1 MDSHRRTAVNEA
13 TSRPGSFAAVRSRW
27 HPAERPQ
34 GRRPWTR
41 HAFHAASQR
50 ILDSINTVIDGKS
63 EAAKLA
69 LTVLL
74 AQGHLL
80 LEDVPGVGKTLLA
93 KTLARTIDCT
103 VSRIQFTPDLLPSD
117 VTGVSIYNQ
126 SSRLFEFRPGAV
138 FANIVIGDEINRAS
152 AKTQSAL
159 LECMEEHQVTV
170 DGHSYKL
177 DEPFMVVATQNPIEM
192 EGTYPLPEA
201 QRDRFM
207 ARISMGY
214 PDKDSEIE
222 MLETHQATSPLAKV
236 SAVVTA
242 ADVAAMIAT
251 VQQVYVSQAV
261 KEYTVSVGRATRESP
276 LLRLGASP
284 RSMLQLLRAAK
295 ATAALDGRDFVLPD
309 DVVGVAESVLAHRI
323 ILDRK
328 AASAGETPHS
338 VIRGILSRL
347 PVSQELV
354 PQPGRRRRQRRAP
367 APGSAAEPLGRRP
380 MALAGPTPPAPL
392 QPARLGASR
401 CRCGFPVGSAD
412 HGPAGP
418 PEPQR
423 PADRPSPGLPGR
435 DQARQAT
442 IPGVPRVQ
450 SFPAWRP
457 PPPRPSGWP
466 WPGPARAPGGRS
478 WRSSC
483 PPRFGESPAFRFPA
497 RSATGGTSRY
507 EYHLRSSKRGQ
518 FLIGPVTAEF
528 TDPFGLSL
536 HRQAIDDGDTLTVTP
551 AAVELPVTGLAGARG
566 NDGITAT
573 RIRANPSDDDV
584 MTREYRHGDPMRRV
598 HWAGHRPARRPDG
611 PAGGIRDHAGGH
623 HHPGPAVRGVCR
635 ADRAPR
641 FRRDVRR
648 GRPRD
653 GHQRHVRVGGGGG
666 HLHQRPPRRAELCP
680 APPGPRGANRL
691 SCVPPPRRSRRPRST
706 AGAGGPAVHRRE
718 PGRHPALRAAPPCA
732 GHHARCAGTTVGRL
746 RSGRFR

>member
-1 MDSHRRTAVNEA
+1 MDSHRRTAVNEVA
-13 TSRPGSFAAVRSRW
+13 TAGRNFAAVADPVSQLNG
-27 HPAERPQ
+27 HKAPSMDA
-34 GRRPWTR
+34 
-41 HAFHAASQR
+41 ASFHAASQR

-170 DGHSYKL
+170 DGDSYKL

-222 MLETHQATSPLAKV
+222 MLETHQATSPLVKV

-261 KEYTVSVGRATRESP
+261 KEYTVSVGTATRESP

-284 RSMLQLLRAAK
+284 RSLLQLLRAAK

-309 DVVGVAESVLAHRI
+309 DVVNVAESVLAHRI

-338 VIRGILSRL
+338 ILRSILSRL
-347 PVSQELV
+347 PVSHDVVDSSVRPV
-354 PQPGRRRRQRRAP
+354 PRTAP
-367 APGSAAEPLGRRP
+367 A
-380 MALAGPTPPAPL
+380 AGL
-392 QPARLGASR
+392 
-401 CRCGFPVGSAD
+401 
-412 HGPAGP
+412 
-418 PEPQR
+418 
-423 PADRPSPGLPGR
+423 
-435 DQARQAT
+435 
-442 IPGVPRVQ
+442 
-450 SFPAWRP
+450 
-457 PPPRPSGWP
+457 
-466 WPGPARAPGGRS
+466 
-478 WRSSC
+478 
-483 PPRFGESPAFRFPA
+483 
-497 RSATGGTSRY
+497 
-507 EYHLRSSKRGQ
+507 
-518 FLIGPVTAEF
+518 
-528 TDPFGLSL
+528 
-536 HRQAIDDGDTLTVTP
+536 
-551 AAVELPVTGLAGARG
+551 
-566 NDGITAT
+566 
-573 RIRANPSDDDV
+573 
-584 MTREYRHGDPMRRV
+584 
-598 HWAGHRPARRPDG
+598 
-611 PAGGIRDHAGGH
+611 
-623 HHPGPAVRGVCR
+623 
-635 ADRAPR
+635 
-641 FRRDVRR
+641 
-648 GRPRD
+648 
-653 GHQRHVRVGGGGG
+653 
-666 HLHQRPPRRAELCP
+666 
-680 APPGPRGANRL
+680 
-691 SCVPPPRRSRRPRST
+691 
-706 AGAGGPAVHRRE
+706 RRE
-718 PGRHPALRAAPPCA
+718 H
-732 GHHARCAGTTVGRL
+732 
-746 RSGRFR
+746 